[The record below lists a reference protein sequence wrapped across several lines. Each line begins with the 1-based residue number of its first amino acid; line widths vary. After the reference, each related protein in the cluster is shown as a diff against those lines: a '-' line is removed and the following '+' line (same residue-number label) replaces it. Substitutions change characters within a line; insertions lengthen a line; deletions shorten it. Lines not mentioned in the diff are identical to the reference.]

1 MYLSKCEYTIFAQLY
16 DIEYNMVSL
25 TMSIH
30 DMITLFITTNT
41 NCPVTH

>member
-16 DIEYNMVSL
+16 NIEYNMVSL

-30 DMITLFITTNT
+30 DMNFIYYNQY
-41 NCPVTH
+41 